1 MTALRCGSARLD
13 GQLKRHDGGAR
24 QYALAMG
31 DVELTGDLGPRA
43 TRLGGVPAD
52 LEPMIDRDHSCEN
65 AVRSALAG
73 LLAARLAACPDVS
86 SIGMVQTPNLR
97 VAGSR

>member
-1 MTALRCGSARLD
+1 MTAWRRGSTRLP
-13 GQLKRHDGGAR
+13 GQLNCHDGGAR

-43 TRLGGVPAD
+43 TRLGGVPAH
-52 LEPMIDRDHSCEN
+52 LEPMTDRAHRCEN
-65 AVRSALAG
+65 AIRSVLAG
-73 LLAARLAACPDVS
+73 LLAGRLASPDVG
-86 SIGMVQTPNLR
+86 SIGTVKAPSVR